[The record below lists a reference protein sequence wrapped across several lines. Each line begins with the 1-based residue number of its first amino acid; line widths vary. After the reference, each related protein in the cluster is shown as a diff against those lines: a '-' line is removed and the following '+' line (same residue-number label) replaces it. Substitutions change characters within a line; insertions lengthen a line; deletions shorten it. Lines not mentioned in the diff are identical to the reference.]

1 MNADTDTLFNVV
13 IAYEDYEADT
23 RARHMMDRMA
33 LQLGTEFRIL
43 TDDWKFEMIDDRR
56 LRSHAV
62 QAAAGADMIILAVSG
77 DGELPAHIKDWFEQW
92 TLSPRAERVALV
104 VLHRL
109 EQDTLD
115 EIPSLRRYLQS
126 ISAPRGIDLFWY
138 GDDHSEADWMY
149 ASRSPAPAPDLV
161 LG

>member
-1 MNADTDTLFNVV
+1 MITDTDTLFNVV

-23 RARHMMDRMA
+23 RARHMMDRLA

-62 QAAAGADMIILAVSG
+62 QAAAGADMIILAISG

-92 TLSPRAERVALV
+92 TLCPRAEPVALV

-109 EQDTLD
+109 EQETLD
-115 EIPSLRRYLQS
+115 ESPSLRRYLHS
-126 ISAPRGIDLFWY
+126 ICASRGIDLFWY
-138 GDDHSEADWMY
+138 GDHQSEADSLY
-149 ASRSPAPAPDLV
+149 ASRSPTPDLV
-161 LG
+161 LA